1 MYNNYG
7 MKASDLIKCLLE
19 LIEKH
24 GDQKVISGGSD
35 YPESVTGVS
44 YQNDNNDPYIPKG
57 TFYL

>member
-1 MYNNYG
+1 

-35 YPESVTGVS
+35 YPEPITGVK
-44 YQNDNNDPYIPKG
+44 YQNDDHDPYIPKG
-57 TFYL
+57 NFYL